1 MIELLPLG
9 TAVPCAPFVTIVTPV
24 VTNGAPPGV
33 SLANTSVVTA
43 VFCGV
48 VAASFVAVGATAVMV
63 TVTVAVE
70 HSGVGVLLSQIV
82 Y

>member
-1 MIELLPLG
+1 L
-9 TAVPCAPFVTIVTPV
+9 V
-24 VTNGAPPGV
+24 
-33 SLANTSVVTA
+33 NTFVVTA

-48 VAASFVAVGATAVMV
+48 VAASSVAVGATAVMV